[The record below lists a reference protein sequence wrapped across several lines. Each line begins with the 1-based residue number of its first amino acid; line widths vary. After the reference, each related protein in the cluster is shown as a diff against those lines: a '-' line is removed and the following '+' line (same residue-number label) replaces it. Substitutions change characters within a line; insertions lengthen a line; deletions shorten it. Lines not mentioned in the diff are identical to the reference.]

1 MPSESG
7 QGRNWH
13 TGRVLGLRIP
23 RGQIGSLPFLAEWW
37 PSPRNGLSRRFVR
50 SPAPSSS
57 QLLLLPSRE
66 CRSSRR
72 FSGGLAGC
80 LPRPGGVGGFW
91 RRRRVGRGPL
101 AAAGAPAAAAV
112 ESPSREAWPGMRL
125 ASSRARGSPVLVLA
139 GAYSLAS
146 ELEETGQT
154 AARPHTTQ

>member
-23 RGQIGSLPFLAEWW
+23 RGQIGQPALWHNGGHHLGTVYRVGSFDRPHPAAVSCCSCRAENVG
-37 PSPRNGLSRRFVR
+37 R
-50 SPAPSSS
+50 PADFPGAS
-57 QLLLLPSRE
+57 QAACHGR
-66 CRSSRR
+66 
-72 FSGGLAGC
+72 GG
-80 LPRPGGVGGFW
+80 GGVW
-91 RRRRVGRGPL
+91 RRRRGGRGPL